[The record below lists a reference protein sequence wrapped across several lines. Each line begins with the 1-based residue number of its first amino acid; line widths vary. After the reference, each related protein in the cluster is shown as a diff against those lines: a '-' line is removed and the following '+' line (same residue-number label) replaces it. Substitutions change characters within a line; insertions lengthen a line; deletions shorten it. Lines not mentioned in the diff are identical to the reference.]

1 MESNDVFPDEMH
13 LLQAGVFHV
22 FVVAFAALFQQ
33 VFQAGQIT
41 HGRVQPHVKV
51 FSGRIRYFNAEI
63 GRVAADVPVAQFGLA
78 VFVFGKPFAR
88 LVGHFGLE
96 AAVLRPVLQVLHT
109 ARVREAEEEMLAAAQ
124 FGLCAGERRIGM
136 AQVGGRI
143 NGAADFAVVA
153 ILVGRV
159 AFGAFALDIPVGQ
172 KHAFLRV
179 EKLLDGAHFNQAGG
193 FQILVYGPG

>member
-1 MESNDVFPDEMH
+1 MQHGGPEKGVESNDVFPDEMN

-63 GRVAADVPVAQFGLA
+63 GRVAADVPVAQFGL
-78 VFVFGKPFAR
+78 
-88 LVGHFGLE
+88 E
-96 AAVLRPVLQVLHT
+96 AAVLRPVLQVLHA

-124 FGLCAGERRIGM
+124 FGLCAGERRIGV

-159 AFGAFALDIPVGQ
+159 AFGAFAFDIPVGQ

-193 FQILVYGPG
+193 FQILVNGPG